1 VLGYDQQTGF
11 GLVQVLGKL
20 GLPALD
26 LGRSSAVKLGDPVI
40 VAGGSRRKSV
50 GATIIGKEEFA
61 GYWEYLLDEAIFTA
75 PAHPFWGGTG
85 LIGRD
90 GRLLGI
96 GSLHLRQETED
107 GTPRDINMIVPI
119 DLLRPILDDL
129 KAYGRINK
137 PARPWLGVY
146 AVETGGKVIVADV
159 AARGPAAV
167 AGLKQ
172 SDVIASV
179 RDEGVDSL
187 ADFYRKLWT
196 SGSAGVEIALE
207 VVRDKRSMWLRLKS
221 ADRNSF
227 LKGPKLQ

>member
-1 VLGYDQQTGF
+1 
-11 GLVQVLGKL
+11 
-20 GLPALD
+20 
-26 LGRSSAVKLGDPVI
+26 
-40 VAGGSRRKSV
+40 
-50 GATIIGKEEFA
+50 
-61 GYWEYLLDEAIFTA
+61 
-75 PAHPFWGGTG
+75 
-85 LIGRD
+85 
-90 GRLLGI
+90 
-96 GSLHLRQETED
+96 LHLRQETED

-129 KAYGRINK
+129 KAYGRVNE

-146 AVETGGKVIVADV
+146 AVETDGKVIVADV
-159 AARGPAAV
+159 AAGGPAAV

-187 ADFYRKLWT
+187 ADFYRKLWS